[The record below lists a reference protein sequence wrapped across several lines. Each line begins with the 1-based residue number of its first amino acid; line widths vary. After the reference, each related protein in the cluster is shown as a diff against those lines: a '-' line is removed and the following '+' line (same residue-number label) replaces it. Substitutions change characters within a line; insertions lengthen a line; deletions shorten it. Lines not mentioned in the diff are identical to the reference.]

1 MTAITGSRSRPRW
14 RPLSRWRSR
23 PRRYARGPVPDPA
36 VKDFQRVVDAAYA
49 KYKDLKDGKNADYI
63 PILTETPS
71 DLFGVV
77 IVTKDGKV
85 YSAGDVD
92 YKFSIQS
99 VSKPFTAAL
108 VMSAA
113 GPGGAEGEDRRR
125 ADRHGVQLEAGARGL
140 RELGES
146 AGERGRDRGREPGE
160 GHAPRQDRWN
170 KVSQNLSDFA
180 GRPLTVLEKVYESE
194 YTTAFG
200 NRGIANLLYNWGRL
214 YSDPEEALRV
224 YTREC
229 SVGVSA
235 KDLGMMGATL
245 ANGGVNPLTR
255 QAGDAGRARAGT
267 PGGDGHGRASTTSR
281 AMWMYK
287 AGLPAKTG
295 VGGGIVA
302 VVPGRFAI
310 AAFSPR
316 LNEAGNSVRS
326 MKAIQ
331 RHRRRARRRACSG
344 RTRTDHARAGVAAT
358 FAASSNGNPLVVT
371 GRGSSAPALFHCK
384 ARCIMSIP
392 ESVGV
397 QRCWRCRRR
406 WPARRAR
413 PRRSRSDCSSSRPSN
428 RR

>member
-1 MTAITGSRSRPRW
+1 MPRESRETIMTTINRVSRVATLAATMALAVAAP
-14 RPLSRWRSR
+14 
-23 PRRYARGPVPDPA
+23 AFAKGPVPDPA

-92 YKFSIQS
+92 YVFSIQS

-108 VMSAA
+108 IMSEQ
-113 GPGGAEGEDRRR
+113 GPAVLKEKI
-125 ADRHGVQLEAGARGL
+125 GVEPTGMAFNSKLALAVYENSVNPLVNAGAIAAVSL
-140 RELGES
+140 VQATSEQ
-146 AGERGRDRGREPGE
+146 ER
-160 GHAPRQDRWN
+160 WT
-170 KVSQNLSDFA
+170 KVQQNLSDFA
-180 GRPLTVLEKVYESE
+180 GRPLSVLEKVYDSE
-194 YTTAFG
+194 YSTAFG

-214 YSDPEEALRV
+214 YSEPEEALRV

-245 ANGGVNPLTR
+245 ANGGVNPLTKK
-255 QAGDAGRARAGT
+255 QVMPAKHVPELLAVMATAGFYDES
-267 PGGDGHGRASTTSR
+267 GD
-281 AMWMYK
+281 WMYT

-326 MKAIQ
+326 LNAI
-331 RHRRRARRRACSG
+331 R
-344 RTRTDHARAGVAAT
+344 DIAGEL
-358 FAASSNGNPLVVT
+358 G
-371 GRGSSAPALFHCK
+371 
-384 ARCIMSIP
+384 
-392 ESVGV
+392 VGV
-397 QRCWRCRRR
+397 FGAN
-406 WPARRAR
+406 P
-413 PRRSRSDCSSSRPSN
+413 N
-428 RR
+428 